1 MTEKNEVRVVEIY
14 VDCYMSRHGIC
25 QKFGFY
31 IILKISRFWKILSYN
46 SQSRGQNMTL
56 IGVYRPKMLRC
67 RRFLCVRLKKVGNL
81 TGVKHL
87 TNSMSAHE

>member
-46 SQSRGQNMTL
+46 FQRRRQNMTL
-56 IGVYRPKMLRC
+56 VGVYMQKMLRFT
-67 RRFLCVRLKKVGNL
+67 RFFLVRLKNTIGDGGSTAL
-81 TGVKHL
+81 
-87 TNSMSAHE
+87 